1 MWHRAALGSITIFM
15 LACVALLHLLWEQV
29 MRAWLPNMVFHLGD
43 AHEDEELTA
52 MLSSQP
58 NVFLLIDADKLN
70 EIFQYAPILQPG
82 SMFMVH
88 DFNTDVQFSEIR
100 TILVKN
106 NIHML
111 HEDIANNVRTHL
123 RFFYV
128 AGFGNLAAV
137 YPPIIEGT
145 ANFLRPDYKRPES

>member
-58 NVFLLIDADKLN
+58 NVFLLIDADKLT

-88 DFNTDVQFSEIR
+88 DFNTDVQFSEIM
-100 TILVKN
+100 TILVEN

-128 AGFGNLAAV
+128 AGFGNLAV
-137 YPPIIEGT
+137 NPPIEGT